1 MAFCKFSSQSVINN
15 RTEVDNI
22 FINDFLPYAPE
33 NAIKVY
39 LYGLYKCNNAN
50 AYDNSLESFS
60 KVLNLSEEEILEIY
74 HYWENEGLVQVLN
87 SVPIEIRYM
96 PLKNVILN
104 TKKYKTSKYGDFNQK
119 AQEIIEGRMIS
130 PNEYSEY
137 YDAIE
142 TLHLEPEAL
151 LMIIKY
157 CVNLKGINIGYSYIL
172 TVAKN
177 WAYDNVRT
185 VSDVEDRLITYEQ
198 YSDNIKM
205 LLKAMGLRKV
215 GGIEEKELYIKWTRD
230 FDFDF
235 DTVISVVRLLKK
247 PTIRMSFI
255 DLDNLL
261 TKYFEMRLLSIE
273 DIKEFE
279 NSKKNMYEIAKKITK
294 TLGLYYQNFDSI
306 VETYISKWLSMGF
319 SEEALENIAQY
330 CFKNS
335 IRRFEEM
342 NIIVMKF
349 YKLGL
354 LSIESLQAYFEDVLS
369 EDEKIKE
376 LLLLLGIQN
385 RAVNSFDRE
394 FYKNW
399 TENWGMSQDLI
410 KYGASLAV
418 GKAQPMRYLNGIFV
432 KWHTSKISS
441 VEEAKKISV
450 SFENKETKKQAANLR
465 TREYTKEE
473 LGALFDSLEE
483 VEI

>member
-15 RTEVDNI
+15 KTEIDNI

-33 NAIKVY
+33 SAVKVY
-39 LYGLYKCNNAN
+39 LYGLYKCNNASS
-50 AYDNSLESFS
+50 YDNSLSSFA
-60 KVLNLSEEEILEIY
+60 KILKLSEEEILEIY

-87 SVPIEIRYM
+87 TVPIEVRYM
-96 PLKNVILN
+96 PLKNILLN
-104 TKKYKTSKYGDFNQK
+104 TKKYKKGKYGDFNQK

-137 YDAIE
+137 YDTIE
-142 TLHLEPEAL
+142 TFHLEPEAL
-151 LMIIKY
+151 LMIMKY
-157 CVNLKGINIGYSYIL
+157 CVNLKGANVGYNYIL

-185 VSDVEDRLITYEQ
+185 VADVEDRLITYEQ
-198 YSDNIKM
+198 YNDNIKM
-205 LLKAMGLRKV
+205 LLKTMGIRKI
-215 GGIEEKELYIKWTRD
+215 GGIEEKELFIKWTRD

-235 DTVISVVRLLKK
+235 ETLIEIVKLLKR
-247 PTIRMSFI
+247 PTIRMSML
-255 DLDNLL
+255 DLDNIL
-261 TKYFEMRLLSIE
+261 TKYFEMKLGTIE
-273 DIKEFE
+273 EIKEFE
-279 NSKKNMYEIAKKITK
+279 ESKANMYEISKKITK

-319 SEEALENIAQY
+319 SEEALEKIAQY

-335 IRRFEEM
+335 IRNFEQM
-342 NIIVMKF
+342 NIIISKF

-354 LSIESLQAYFEDVLS
+354 LSLDSLQLYFEEVLS

-376 LLLLLGIQN
+376 LLFKLGTQ
-385 RAVNSFDRE
+385 RAVNTYDRE

-399 TENWGMSQDLI
+399 IENWEMSADLI
-410 KYGASLAV
+410 TYGASLAV
-418 GKAQPMRYLNGIFV
+418 GKAQPMRYLNGILA
-432 KWHTSKISS
+432 KWHEKKINS
-441 VEEAKKISV
+441 VDDAKKTSIDYGNRQV
-450 SFENKETKKQAANLR
+450 KKQAANIK
-465 TREYTKEE
+465 TRDYTKEE